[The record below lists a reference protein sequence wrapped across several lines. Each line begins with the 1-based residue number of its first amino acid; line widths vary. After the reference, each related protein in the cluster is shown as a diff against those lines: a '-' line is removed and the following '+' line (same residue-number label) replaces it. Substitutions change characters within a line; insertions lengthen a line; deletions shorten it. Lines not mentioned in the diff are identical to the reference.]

1 MKVCERSFLLRQS
14 GETGMTK
21 SLDVGS
27 IRSVKVTREG
37 RRNIP
42 KAFEIF
48 THDRTFVLKAKDGSN
63 AQQWVQC
70 LSVAKAHSEVRE
82 ECSSDIKVWWRLMHL
97 ILLHFRPK
105 TPIYASWRT
114 AGLWD
119 DSITTVAP
127 RSFRGLA
134 WPTPTSPS
142 GPQFNEHLSKQ
153 NLRELLL
160 KQYKT
165 FVVYCRRFYSCYN
178 VSLSFLCD

>member
-1 MKVCERSFLLRQS
+1 MKRSFLLRQS

-82 ECSSDIKVWWRLMHL
+82 EYSSDFKV
-97 ILLHFRPK
+97 
-105 TPIYASWRT
+105 
-114 AGLWD
+114 
-119 DSITTVAP
+119 
-127 RSFRGLA
+127 
-134 WPTPTSPS
+134 
-142 GPQFNEHLSKQ
+142 
-153 NLRELLL
+153 
-160 KQYKT
+160 
-165 FVVYCRRFYSCYN
+165 
-178 VSLSFLCD
+178 

>member
-1 MKVCERSFLLRQS
+1 
-14 GETGMTK
+14 MTK

-82 ECSSDIKVWWRLMHL
+82 ECSSDFKV
-97 ILLHFRPK
+97 
-105 TPIYASWRT
+105 
-114 AGLWD
+114 
-119 DSITTVAP
+119 
-127 RSFRGLA
+127 
-134 WPTPTSPS
+134 
-142 GPQFNEHLSKQ
+142 
-153 NLRELLL
+153 
-160 KQYKT
+160 
-165 FVVYCRRFYSCYN
+165 
-178 VSLSFLCD
+178 